1 MTATSC
7 STSRIAVPINR
18 RMWTATST
26 AVPIRSRRHRS
37 SEVYRCALRVEL
49 HCHSTCSDGTNP
61 PERVG
66 ALAAARNVVLFALTD
81 HDTCAGSH
89 VEVAGARAVRAV
101 ELTCDDHGRTIHVL
115 AYDRG
120 GDWSAL
126 ESKLEAV
133 RVARGNRLRVM
144 AARLASRGI
153 RIDVEPL
160 VAEAARRSVGRPDL
174 ARAMVASGVSSSF
187 KDAFSRHLFDGGP
200 VDVPHHALPLADALD
215 AAQEAGAALVLAHP
229 HLYGDAGERL
239 LRTHRAI
246 TGVEAFYNGYEHRE
260 RQRWLSLASELGLTP
275 TGGSDS
281 HGEDGPP
288 LGIDLDDAHA
298 HRIVDWLTLPH

>member
-1 MTATSC
+1 M
-7 STSRIAVPINR
+7 
-18 RMWTATST
+18 
-26 AVPIRSRRHRS
+26 
-37 SEVYRCALRVEL
+37 RVEL
-49 HCHSTCSDGTNP
+49 HCHSTCSDGTDA
-61 PERVG
+61 PERVC
-66 ALAAARNVVLFALTD
+66 ARAAERKVALFALTD

-89 VEVAGARAVRAV
+89 VAVDGARVVRAV
-101 ELTCDDHGRTIHVL
+101 ELSCDDAGRTIHVL

-120 GDWSAL
+120 TGAWDAL
-126 ESKLEAV
+126 EAKLEAV

-144 AARLASRGI
+144 GAKLASRGV

-160 VAEAARRSVGRPDL
+160 VAESARRSVGRPDL
-174 ARAMVASGVSSSF
+174 ARAMVAMGAATSF

-215 AAQEAGAALVLAHP
+215 AAQEAGAALALAHP

-239 LRTHRAI
+239 LRSHRAI